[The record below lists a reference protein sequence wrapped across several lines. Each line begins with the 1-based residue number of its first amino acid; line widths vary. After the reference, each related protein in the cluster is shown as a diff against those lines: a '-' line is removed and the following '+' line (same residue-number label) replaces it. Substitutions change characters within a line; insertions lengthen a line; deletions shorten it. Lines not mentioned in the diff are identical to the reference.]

1 MNNELP
7 IPYGDYIYLQP
18 VKENSIF
25 SQNEGTLYTFGEVLA
40 VGQEAKFTSV
50 GDNVAFELWDK
61 AEFQRL
67 TGETCHF
74 VREKDVICKIPESW
88 AIKNDIQK

>member
-7 IPYGDYIYLQP
+7 IPYSDYIYLQP

-40 VGQEAKFTSV
+40 IGEDVKKAKV
-50 GDNVAFELWDK
+50 GDFIAFELWDK
-61 AEFQRL
+61 PEFQRL

-74 VREKDVICKIPESW
+74 VREKDVICKIPVSW
-88 AIKNDIQK
+88 VVASSI